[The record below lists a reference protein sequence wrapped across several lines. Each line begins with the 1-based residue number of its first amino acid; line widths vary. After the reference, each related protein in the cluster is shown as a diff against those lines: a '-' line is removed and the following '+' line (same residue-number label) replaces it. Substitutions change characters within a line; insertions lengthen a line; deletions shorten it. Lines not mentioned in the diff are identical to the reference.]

1 MPLSAVDAMTP
12 AFQHAKQ
19 QLFQPFRFGQWVRL
33 AIVGFF
39 AGELGS
45 GGGNFGGGGP
55 SNQGAGTPTMPHI
68 DPALLAALIT
78 TLVLAAVILIPLF
91 IYLNSMFRFV
101 LFDSVVKKQCHI
113 REYWSRRTRPGFRYF
128 LWQIS
133 LVLCSLLVM
142 AVLVGIPVVIAL
154 AAGWF
159 KQPREHLLPL
169 ILGGILMFFVFV
181 GLIIAMAVIAVF
193 TKDFVV
199 PQMALEDIS
208 AVDGW
213 RRLWA
218 MIKAEKGGFLAYIGM
233 KIVLAIG
240 ASIVIG
246 LASLI
251 LILIVLIPVGGVGVA
266 AVIMAKAAGAGW
278 NAMTITAVIV
288 GACVVLAL
296 IIFLVALISVPA
308 IVFFPAY
315 SIHFF
320 AARYLPLYN
329 LMHPAPPPAAVPL
342 PFIPPPEPSP
352 AG

>member
-45 GGGNFGGGGP
+45 GGGGNFGTPP
-55 SNQGAGTPTMPHI
+55 SHQGSGGTPGMPHI
-68 DPALLAALIT
+68 DPALFAGIIVTLI
-78 TLVLAAVILIPLF
+78 VAAVILIPLF

-101 LFDSVVKKQCHI
+101 LFDSVVAKQCRI
-113 REYWSRRTRPGFRYF
+113 REYWSRRTGPGFRYF
-128 LWQIS
+128 LWQVS
-133 LVLCSLLVM
+133 VLLCFLAALVI
-142 AVLVGIPVVIAL
+142 LVGVPVLIAL
-154 AAGWF
+154 SAGWF
-159 KQPREHLLPL
+159 KQPREHLVPL
-169 ILGGILMFFVFV
+169 ILGGILMLFVLV
-181 GLIIAMAVIAVF
+181 ALTIGMVLVSVL

-199 PQMALEDIS
+199 PQMALEDIG
-208 AVDGW
+208 AVEGW

-218 MIKAEKGGFLAYIGM
+218 MMKAEKGGYFAYIGM

-240 ASIVIG
+240 AGIVIG
-246 LASLI
+246 IAT
-251 LILIVLIPVGGVGVA
+251 LIVFLIILIPVGGVGVA
-266 AVIMAKAAGAGW
+266 AVIMAKAAGATW
-278 NAMTITAVIV
+278 NALTITAVIV
-288 GACVVLAL
+288 AACVVIAL
-296 IIFLVALISVPA
+296 LVFIVALISVPA

-329 LMHPAPPPAAVPL
+329 LMHPAPPTPPLMPA
-342 PFIPPPEPSP
+342 P
-352 AG
+352 APVG

>member
-1 MPLSAVDAMTP
+1 MTP

-39 AGELGS
+39 AGELSS
-45 GGGNFGGGGP
+45 GGGNFGTPPSQGSPGGP
-55 SNQGAGTPTMPHI
+55 VMPHI
-68 DPALLAALIT
+68 NPALVAGI
-78 TLVLAAVILIPLF
+78 VMAVIVAVVILVPLF

-101 LFDSVVKKQCHI
+101 LFDSVVAKQCRI
-113 REYWSRRTRPGFRYF
+113 REYWSRRTGPGFRYF
-128 LWQIS
+128 LWQIGFMFCFLAA
-133 LVLCSLLVM
+133 LVI
-142 AVLVGIPVVIAL
+142 LVGLPLLIAFS
-154 AAGWF
+154 AGWF

-169 ILGGILMFFVFV
+169 ILGGILMFFILAALVI
-181 GLIIAMAVIAVF
+181 GTAVVTVL

-208 AVDGW
+208 AVEGW

-218 MIKAEKGGFLAYIGM
+218 MMTAEKGGYLGYIGM

-240 ASIVIG
+240 AGIVLGIVT
-246 LASLI
+246 
-251 LILIVLIPVGGVGVA
+251 LIVVLIILIPVGGVGVA
-266 AVIMAKAAGAGW
+266 AVIMAKAAGATW
-278 NAMTITAVIV
+278 NALTITGVIV
-288 GACVVLAL
+288 AACGVIAL
-296 IIFLVALISVPA
+296 LIFLVALISVPA

-329 LMHPAPPPAAVPL
+329 LMHPTPPAPPMMSVPVPAPV
-342 PFIPPPEPSP
+342 
-352 AG
+352 G